1 MSFSFTMTHR
11 TSPAIPAASK
21 NGRVV
26 RFCEGVPPTERSTG
40 INEISGGTVD
50 EMADKK
56 PGSSGHPQPASAR
69 NLSASWHPQPASARN
84 LSASW
89 YPQATSIY
97 NRAEE
102 HAT

>member
-69 NLSASWHPQPASARN
+69 NLSASW
-84 LSASW
+84 

>member
-26 RFCEGVPPTERSTG
+26 RFCEGVPPTERSTEL
-40 INEISGGTVD
+40 NEISGGALD
-50 EMADKK
+50 EMADRK
-56 PGSSGHPQPASAR
+56 PESSGHPQPASAR
-69 NLSASWHPQPASARN
+69 NLSASC
-84 LSASW
+84 